1 MANKRANEG
10 KPIAIGKGDG
20 TVNIQSLRQC
30 RRVTNADKVV
40 ELAGNIDHG
49 SVLSDPAAQEEI
61 GKALQQ
67 LLAR

>member
-1 MANKRANEG
+1 VLSTTTASHLA
-10 KPIAIGKGDG
+10 AAAAF
-20 TVNIQSLRQC
+20 C
-30 RRVTNADKVV
+30 RVTNADKVV

-49 SVLSDPAAQEEI
+49 NVLSDPAAQEEI